1 LGAAGDAADFDVEYT
16 ARRDADGVTQAVRA
30 GDATVGLAGDS
41 LYAAEEDAGNFP
53 LVVTQVVV
61 ALETS
66 RQLADAG
73 LTPQQVDELRSIR
86 PPDQVIVGTA
96 RDEGR
101 AGVGAAVGMLLQLAL
116 LFGGSAIAA
125 TVALEK
131 TTRISEVVLAVLR
144 PSQAMVG
151 TVLAVGTVTLAQLLV
166 LGAPITVAVLVT
178 DSIGL
183 PSVAAG
189 DMMLGLVWF
198 LLGWA
203 LYAFLYAATGACV
216 NKVTEVDTVAYPIAF
231 TIFGGYF
238 ISLML
243 ITDDP
248 DGPWS
253 ILLSM
258 FPFTAPLAMPI
269 RWAYGDVPAWQI
281 LLAMALTAATAVAL
295 VTVAS
300 TVYRRALLITGRRVK
315 VREVIAGTAAP

>member
-1 LGAAGDAADFDVEYT
+1 
-16 ARRDADGVTQAVRA
+16 
-30 GDATVGLAGDS
+30 
-41 LYAAEEDAGNFP
+41 
-53 LVVTQVVV
+53 
-61 ALETS
+61 
-66 RQLADAG
+66 
-73 LTPQQVDELRSIR
+73 
-86 PPDQVIVGTA
+86 VIVGAA